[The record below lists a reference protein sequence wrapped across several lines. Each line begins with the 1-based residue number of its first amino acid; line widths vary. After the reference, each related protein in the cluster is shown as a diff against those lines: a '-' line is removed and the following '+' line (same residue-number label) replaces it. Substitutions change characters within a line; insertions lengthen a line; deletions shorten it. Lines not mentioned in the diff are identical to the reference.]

1 MKDNLDLIIGIILFL
16 GCVSIYYF
24 AIIQPRDAILYE
36 VIDCM
41 GDDLSRESY
50 DLCHEIRRPQHTYDY
65 RAPPS

>member
-1 MKDNLDLIIGIILFL
+1 MKDTLDILITAILFL
-16 GCVSIYYF
+16 GCATIYYL

-50 DLCHEIRRPQHTYDY
+50 DLFHVQRNEKVQHY
-65 RAPPS
+65 RATPR